1 MVSMD
6 EVRHIYMMD
15 NDKAAGNQEIS
26 EDFPGGRPLHV
37 KTKGSSAY
45 EVKSGDSY
53 WFDPQIA
60 HARAG
65 DTGYEV
71 RLPDT
76 CGLCK
81 AAQLAEAA
89 TVAGSLPGSSTE
101 AS

>member
-1 MVSMD
+1 MD

-15 NDKAAGNQEIS
+15 NDKAAKEVGTPEGFQL
-26 EDFPGGRPLHV
+26 PLPLHV
-37 KTKGSSAY
+37 NSYSARWTAGVPGC
-45 EVKSGDSY
+45 ELR
-53 WFDPQIA
+53 FDPEKA

>member
-1 MVSMD
+1 MISMD
-6 EVRHIYMMD
+6 EVRHIFMMD
-15 NDKAAGNQEIS
+15 NDKAGGHQEIS

-37 KTKGSSAY
+37 KTRGQSRV
-45 EVKSGDSY
+45 EVKDGDSH
-53 WFDPQIA
+53 WFDPQTA

-81 AAQLAEAA
+81 ATELAKEA
-89 TVAGSLPGSSTE
+89 TPRKQSPNKTE